1 MIRIID
7 DSRYDAF
14 MAVVAVMALGQMTYY
29 INRTAY
35 GNLTIV
41 HFTTVIMIAV
51 FADYCIKNYQK
62 SKAGYLSILLKGF
75 AALSAG
81 ILLAMCAAGVYNY
94 SYVEGGNELSDM
106 RNTEVYNSEIQ
117 HIADVCAKDTKAIGF
132 SIPMVYYELG
142 WDSGYYFIDFADLDV
157 YPQSLEYLQ
166 NELDNIDEPIIMDY
180 NAHYT
185 LTDKGVNLDKFYE
198 RFELSDEFTVGSA
211 VLEYWVPVN

>member
-1 MIRIID
+1 M
-7 DSRYDAF
+7 
-14 MAVVAVMALGQMTYY
+14 
-29 INRTAY
+29 
-35 GNLTIV
+35 
-41 HFTTVIMIAV
+41 
-51 FADYCIKNYQK
+51 
-62 SKAGYLSILLKGF
+62 
-75 AALSAG
+75 SAG

-117 HIADVCAKDTKAIGF
+117 HIADVCATDTKAIGF